1 MLKIYFQVDYMNN
14 SISVISVTKNNN
26 RGLFKTLKSLKKQP
40 TKPLEIIVFNGDPS
54 DAKISKIIDI
64 FKKKLNIILISERDN
79 GIYDAMNKAK
89 TIAKGNLLHYL
100 NAGDLVCANP
110 YKHVK
115 EPCLLKTKVIDVNS
129 GVSWFDSP
137 KLFGFAYCHQG
148 IIFPKNHIN
157 YELSFKFCADFD
169 LITKTFSLGLK
180 KIKSEKD
187 GYVIYN
193 LNGFSTK
200 NSINVTFEMIK
211 IVWRNFNLLIAFGMI
226 TILITKT
233 LIPRKLRRLIMR
245 LKF

>member
-26 RGLFKTLKSLKKQP
+26 RGLLKTLKSLKKQP

-110 YKHVK
+110 YK
-115 EPCLLKTKVIDVNS
+115 P
-129 GVSWFDSP
+129 
-137 KLFGFAYCHQG
+137 
-148 IIFPKNHIN
+148 
-157 YELSFKFCADFD
+157 LSN
-169 LITKTFSLGLK
+169 T
-180 KIKSEKD
+180 
-187 GYVIYN
+187 
-193 LNGFSTK
+193 
-200 NSINVTFEMIK
+200 K
-211 IVWRNFNLLIAFGMI
+211 IVLWQWIA
-226 TILITKT
+226 
-233 LIPRKLRRLIMR
+233 
-245 LKF
+245 LKGTN

>member
-1 MLKIYFQVDYMNN
+1 MKN

-26 RGLFKTLKSLKKQP
+26 KGLFKTLKSLNKQP
-40 TKPLEIIVFNGDPS
+40 SKPLEIIIFNGDPS
-54 DAKISKIIDI
+54 DLKISKIIDI

-89 TIAKGNLLHYL
+89 MIAKGNLLHYL

-110 YKHVK
+110 YQNVK

-129 GVSWFDSP
+129 GISWFDRP

-180 KIKSEKD
+180 KIKSEKA

-193 LNGFSTK
+193 LNGLSSN

-211 IVWRNFNLLIAFGMI
+211 IVWRNFNLLIAFSMI
-226 TILITKT
+226 IILITKT
-233 LIPRKLRRLIMR
+233 LIPRKLRRVMMR
-245 LKF
+245 INSQI